1 MRNYIGRFRIGFH
14 QSETM
19 AISFLDKY
27 NVSAVAIRHLEKK
40 INSRFVGVSGTFTRY
55 YRSWKRRRP
64 GIPRHVR
71 FMHPSS
77 LSLCQYIDMKLVCGH
92 VRKVSE
98 LYWWTNE
105 IFVEN
110 VTIRLT

>member
-40 INSRFVGVSGTFTRY
+40 INSRFVGVSGTFTIPY
-55 YRSWKRRRP
+55 QNP
-64 GIPRHVR
+64 GKGVDLGFR
-71 FMHPSS
+71 
-77 LSLCQYIDMKLVCGH
+77 DMFGSCILRV
-92 VRKVSE
+92 
-98 LYWWTNE
+98 
-105 IFVEN
+105 
-110 VTIRLT
+110 

>member
-40 INSRFVGVSGTFTRY
+40 INSRFVGVSV
-55 YRSWKRRRP
+55 P
-64 GIPRHVR
+64 LPA
-71 FMHPSS
+71 
-77 LSLCQYIDMKLVCGH
+77 
-92 VRKVSE
+92 
-98 LYWWTNE
+98 LY
-105 IFVEN
+105 
-110 VTIRLT
+110 